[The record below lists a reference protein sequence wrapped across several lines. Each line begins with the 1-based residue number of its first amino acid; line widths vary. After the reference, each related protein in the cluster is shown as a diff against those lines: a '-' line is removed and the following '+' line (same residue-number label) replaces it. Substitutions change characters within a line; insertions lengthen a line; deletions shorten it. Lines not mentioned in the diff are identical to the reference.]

1 MQPSR
6 RGCTVRMSQS
16 DGSSSAQLGRFRRA
30 GARAAFG
37 FVLAALAGCSSAPTA
52 QYRTSKGAGDRAY
65 SSGRYEE
72 AAAAYASAKAAADR
86 PRDVAEALYLEAAS
100 FQRMRAFDRARPVYQ
115 RLIAEQPQSNF
126 ARRAAFDLADLEID
140 AGNVDQGYER
150 YRQLVTSQP
159 NDGLARRALDRYA
172 GHLAATGG
180 DPIAWL
186 RSILPAIEK
195 TELDETARYSL
206 AGYLEK
212 ASDDQG
218 ARDAYLDCATRH
230 PYPKGA
236 LFDDSLWH
244 AARLDEKL
252 ARPELAI
259 EHLKRMLAVREVSTM
274 TGSYERPRF
283 SPAQF
288 RIAVLYRDALR
299 DRAAARREFHRLY
312 AEHATSILR
321 DDALWEEAKIAKDEG
336 STADACALTAS
347 LTKDFPTSRYA
358 PCAPALCPSA
368 AASDKRCH
376 AYLVRSANDETATPS
391 P

>member
-1 MQPSR
+1 MQSVSAVVPR
-6 RGCTVRMSQS
+6 AVARMASLS
-16 DGSSSAQLGRFRRA
+16 VVLTA
-30 GARAAFG
+30 
-37 FVLAALAGCSSAPTA
+37 LAACSSAPTT
-52 QYRTSKGAGDRAY
+52 QYRASKGAGDRAY

-72 AAAAYASAKAAADR
+72 AAAAYASAKTAADR
-86 PRDVAEALYLEAAS
+86 PRDVAEALYLEASS
-100 FQRMRAFDRARPVYQ
+100 FQRMRAYDRARPVYQ
-115 RLIAEQPQSNF
+115 RLVAEQPQSNF

-140 AGNVDQGYER
+140 AGNVDQGYEQ
-150 YRQLVTSQP
+150 YRTLVTSQP

-172 GHLAATGG
+172 SHLAENGG

-186 RSILPAIEK
+186 RSTLPAIEK
-195 TELDETARYSL
+195 TELDETARYAL

-212 ASDDQG
+212 ASDDAG

-252 ARPELAI
+252 GHPELAI
-259 EHLKRMLAVREVSTM
+259 EHLKRMLAAREVSTM

-288 RIAVLYRDALR
+288 RIAILYRDALR

-312 AEHATSILR
+312 AEHTTSILR
-321 DDALWEEAKIAKDEG
+321 DDALWEEAKLAKDQG
-336 STADACALTAS
+336 STADACALTATLS
-347 LTKDFPTSRYA
+347 KDFPTSRYA
-358 PCAPALCPSA
+358 PCAQALCPSA

-376 AYLVRSANDETATPS
+376 GYLVRSGPDETTASAP
-391 P
+391 